1 MSEPIKEPGYR
12 STRRYLWGS
21 FYLAWAVILTLVGAA
36 SVGSEQAVAIA
47 PIVVPSM
54 VMLII
59 ANLGVHRGFG
69 SVDYWTQAKAL
80 LFDRREGK
88 P

>member
-21 FYLAWAVILTLVGAA
+21 FYLAWAVILILVGAA
-36 SVGSEQAVAIA
+36 SIGSEQAVAIA

-54 VMLII
+54 VALIVGV
-59 ANLGVHRGFG
+59 LGVHRGFG
-69 SVDYWTQAKAL
+69 SVDFRSQTLAQSP
-80 LFDRREGK
+80 DPRGGR

>member
-21 FYLAWAVILTLVGAA
+21 FYLAWAVILILVGAA
-36 SVGSEQAVAIA
+36 SIGSEQAVAIA

-54 VMLII
+54 VALIVGV
-59 ANLGVHRGFG
+59 LGVHRGFG
-69 SVDYWTQAKAL
+69 SVDFRSQTLAQNP
-80 LFDRREGK
+80 DPRGGR

>member
-1 MSEPIKEPGYR
+1 MSKPIREPSYR

-21 FYLAWAVILTLVGAA
+21 FYLAWAVIIILVAA
-36 SVGSEQAVAIA
+36 AALGSVQAVAIA

-54 VMLII
+54 VALII
-59 ANLGVHRGFG
+59 GVLGVHRGFG
-69 SVDYWTQAKAL
+69 SADFRSQALAL
-80 LFDRREGK
+80 SPDRREAQ

>member
-1 MSEPIKEPGYR
+1 MSEPIKEPSYR

-21 FYLAWAVILTLVGAA
+21 FYLAWSVIVILVGAA
-36 SVGSEQAVAIA
+36 ALGSEQAVAIA

-54 VMLII
+54 VTLIVGV
-59 ANLGVHRGFG
+59 LGVHRGFG
-69 SVDYWTQAKAL
+69 SVDFRSQALAL
-80 LFDRREGK
+80 TPNREER

>member
-21 FYLAWAVILTLVGAA
+21 FYLAWTVIIILTGAA
-36 SVGSEQAVAIA
+36 AYGSEQAVAFGT
-47 PIVVPSM
+47 IVIPSM
-54 VMLII
+54 VALIVGV
-59 ANLGVHRGFG
+59 LGVHRGFG
-69 SVDYWTQAKAL
+69 SVDFRSQALAL
-80 LFDRREGK
+80 SPDREDR